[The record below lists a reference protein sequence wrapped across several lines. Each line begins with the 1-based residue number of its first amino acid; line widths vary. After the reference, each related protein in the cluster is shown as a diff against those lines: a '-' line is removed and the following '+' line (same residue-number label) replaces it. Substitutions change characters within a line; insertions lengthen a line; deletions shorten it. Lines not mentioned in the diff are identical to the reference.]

1 MNRPPSPLSM
11 LLSRHTR
18 RREFIT
24 GLGSAVAWPAATR
37 AQLGERTRR
46 IGMLWPYVEGD
57 PEANAWLATFREE
70 LEKLGWV
77 EGRNV
82 RIDHRW
88 AALDEQ
94 SVQRF
99 AGELVALQ
107 PDIIL
112 TQSTANTVA
121 LLQQTRTIPIILT
134 QGTDPVGAGFVA
146 SLSRPGGNVTGFIN
160 LEASLGSKWLEL
172 LKEVAPHV
180 SRVAFLFNPA
190 TAPYFEYY
198 LNPFEAAAATF
209 GVEPIAAPFHNALE
223 LEPVFAAQ
231 AREPNSGLIAMP
243 DSFQTVL
250 RAEITSLAARH
261 RLPAIYA
268 FRFFAEAGGLL
279 SYGNDRF
286 DNYRRS
292 ASYVDRVL
300 RGANPGELPVQIPTK
315 FELAINLKTAKAL
328 GLTIQ
333 PNLLALADEVIE

>member
-1 MNRPPSPLSM
+1 MK
-11 LLSRHTR
+11 
-18 RREFIT
+18 RREFIA
-24 GLGSAVAWPAATR
+24 GLGGAAAWPLTAR
-37 AQLGERTRR
+37 AQQSERMRW
-46 IGMLWPYVEGD
+46 IGMLWPFAEGD

-70 LEKLGWV
+70 LEKLGWA
-77 EGRNV
+77 EGRNL

-88 AALDEQ
+88 AAFDEE
-94 SVQRF
+94 SAQRF
-99 AGELVALQ
+99 ARELVALQ

-112 TQSTANTVA
+112 TQTTSNTVA
-121 LLQQTRTIPIILT
+121 LLQQTRTIPIVLT

-172 LKEVAPHV
+172 LKQIARRVN
-180 SRVAFLFNPA
+180 RVAFLFNPA

-198 LNPFEAAAATF
+198 LSPFKAAAASF
-209 GVEPIAAPFHNALE
+209 GVQPIAAPFHNASQLE
-223 LEPVFAAQ
+223 SVFAAQ
-231 AREPNSGLIAMP
+231 AREPNGGLIAMP
-243 DSFQTVL
+243 DSFQAVY

-292 ASYVDRVL
+292 ANYVDRVL
-300 RGANPGELPVQIPTK
+300 RGANPGELPIQIPNK
-315 FELAINLKTAKAL
+315 FELVINLKTAKAL
-328 GLTIQ
+328 GLTVP
-333 PNLLALADEVIE
+333 PNLLALADEGIE

>member
-1 MNRPPSPLSM
+1 VK
-11 LLSRHTR
+11 
-18 RREFIT
+18 RREFIA
-24 GLGSAVAWPAATR
+24 GLGGVAALPVAAH
-37 AQLGERTRR
+37 AQQYDRVRR
-46 IGMLWPYVEGD
+46 IGMLWPYAEGD

-88 AALDEQ
+88 AALDEE

-99 AGELVALQ
+99 ARELVALQ
-107 PDIIL
+107 PDITL
-112 TQSTANTVA
+112 TQSTPNTAA
-121 LLQQTRTIPIILT
+121 LLQQTRTIPIVLT

-160 LEASLGSKWLEL
+160 LEASLSSKWLEL
-172 LKEVAPHV
+172 LMQIAPRV
-180 SRVAFLFNPA
+180 NRVALLFNPA
-190 TAPYFEYY
+190 TASYFEYY
-198 LNPFEAAAATF
+198 LSPFKAAATSF
-209 GVEPIAAPFHNALE
+209 GVEPIVAPFHNALE
-223 LEPVFAAQ
+223 LESVFAAQ
-231 AREPNSGLIAMP
+231 AREPNGGLIAMP
-243 DSFQTVL
+243 DSFQTAH

-261 RLPAIYA
+261 RLPAVYA

-292 ASYVDRVL
+292 ANYVDRVL
-300 RGANPGELPVQIPTK
+300 RGTNPGELPVQVPNK

-328 GLTIQ
+328 GLQ
-333 PNLLALADEVIE
+333 VPPNLLAIADEVIE